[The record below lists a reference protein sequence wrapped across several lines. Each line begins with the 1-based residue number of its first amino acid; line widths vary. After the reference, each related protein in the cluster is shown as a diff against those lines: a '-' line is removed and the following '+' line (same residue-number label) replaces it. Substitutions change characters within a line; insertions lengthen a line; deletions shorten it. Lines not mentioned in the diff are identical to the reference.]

1 MIDVFMLVMTI
12 VLACLLIIISLWLL
26 IYYGHPDDRWDC
38 FAIFCKIVM
47 VGNFLF

>member
-1 MIDVFMLVMTI
+1 MIDVFMLIMTI
-12 VLACLLIIISLWLL
+12 VLAVLLVVISLWLL

-47 VGNFLF
+47 VQFI